1 MNTEWPRPGIVIKVL
16 AQCSTCQA
24 VSAGVIMSDHL
35 VKKHRRRNVKIRK
48 YVTHDFHTCP
58 GRRIFFDC
66 LRHVC
71 HTQIPHIPRA
81 EDLFFGQNMTHVVR
95 SGFFLVRGEF
105 SGRHQGTGS
114 VRIFLVAGRHQGQ
127 GLDNF
132 RQRKNGCVENQG
144 HTRQDGG
151 FFFR

>member
-95 SGFFLVRGEF
+95 SGFFLVRGEQ
-105 SGRHQGTGS
+105 SH
-114 VRIFLVAGRHQGQ
+114 H
-127 GLDNF
+127 
-132 RQRKNGCVENQG
+132 GCVGWQG
-144 HTRQDGG
+144 RTKARARIIFGRGRMDVWRTRGTHAQGGG
-151 FFFR
+151 FFWMKM